1 MADDALPP
9 AAARPAPGS
18 ARPDA
23 LAALPVAPRPPADA
37 GPTGVGAREEASV
50 GPHAAPTATR
60 RSARIQAALEVAL
73 CSGFPTQL
81 LLAGAL
87 ATVGLRATGAGG
99 GLSFGYVVTLS
110 LVDAVLVLGLIG
122 FFLRARGESLREL
135 VLGRRSPRAE
145 ARLGLLLVPALVAA
159 VIAGTTLLGWIA
171 PGLRNVPE
179 NPFESLLGTPGRVA
193 LFAVVAV
200 VAGGIRE
207 ELQRA
212 FILRRFEQHLGGGWL
227 GLVIFSTAFGLGHQI
242 QGWDAAILTG
252 LLGAGWGALFLIRRS
267 VVAPMVSHAGFNVA
281 EILLALVAAGNV

>member
-1 MADDALPP
+1 MDDLGPVVKSAAEGRS
-9 AAARPAPGS
+9 AAA
-18 ARPDA
+18 
-23 LAALPVAPRPPADA
+23 V
-37 GPTGVGAREEASV
+37 
-50 GPHAAPTATR
+50 ATR
-60 RSARIQAALEVAL
+60 SSGRTQAILEVAV

-81 LLAGAL
+81 LLGAAL
-87 ATVGLRATGAGG
+87 VTVGLRATGDGG
-99 GLSFGYVVTLS
+99 DLSFGYVVTLS

-135 VLGRRSPRAE
+135 VLGGRSPRVE

-159 VIAGTTLLGWIA
+159 VIAGTTLLGWLA

-179 NPFESLLGTPGRVA
+179 NPFESLLDTPGRVA
-193 LFAVVAV
+193 LFALVAV

-252 LLGAGWGALFLIRRS
+252 LLGAGWGAMYLIRRS
-267 VVAPMVSHAGFNVA
+267 AVAPVVSHAGFNVA
-281 EILLALVAAGNV
+281 EILLALAAAGSG